1 MTKNINLLPKKK
13 VVTDSHERILLLC
26 KRVAVG
32 FLVATGGISVIFF
45 LLTINP
51 SFSSVKQQENTV
63 LTRLSFAQGK
73 VAKYLFIKNRITT
86 IEQILKKRFPMDTVL
101 STVQQNIPDDVQIDA
116 VNITNKTTSLKLSS
130 SSLLSLNTVLTSTA
144 KLLANKEL
152 FKKITVQ
159 SIVSDPLKQTY
170 TLTIQ
175 AELL

>member
-32 FLVATGGISVIFF
+32 FLVVTAGISVIFF

-51 SFSSVKQQENTV
+51 SFSSIKQRENAV
-63 LTRLSFAQGK
+63 LAKLSFTQGK
-73 VAKYLFIKNRITT
+73 VAKYILIKNRLRGIDSV
-86 IEQILKKRFPMDTVL
+86 LKKRFPMDAVL
-101 STVQQNIPDDVQIDA
+101 SKVQQDIPNNVNIDA
-116 VNITNKTTSLKLSS
+116 INITNKTASLKLSS
-130 SSLLSLNTVLTSTA
+130 SSLLPLNAALSNITKQLT
-144 KLLANKEL
+144 NKEL

-159 SIVSDPLKQTY
+159 SIVSDPIKQTY

-175 AELL
+175 TELL